1 MGLVMR
7 LYIALLASFARN
19 ICLGRCCSQVST
31 TIATRCPHQYRCY
44 CWRFGIS
51 YSQGRGFREVYGP
64 VWLLGQDLW
73 YPESGKGE
81 QMCYDYWC
89 KYRKLYPNF
98 DLFKTNLPL
107 SRCVPIYVHGDE
119 GQHYR
124 KAAVMVIQW
133 QSVIGR
139 GTSLNNPNIH
149 GNLSEKKYFVNQRG
163 ITLATRFLCAVMP
176 KDSCNTLMIFM

>member
-1 MGLVMR
+1 MR
-7 LYIALLASFARN
+7 LDVPISTVAIAGGSEFPILRAGDFVK
-19 ICLGRCCSQVST
+19 CMDRCGFWDK
-31 TIATRCPHQYRCY
+31 I
-44 CWRFGIS
+44 FGTPS
-51 YSQGRGFREVYGP
+51 LE
-64 VWLLGQDLW
+64 
-73 YPESGKGE
+73 KGE

-89 KYRKLYPNF
+89 KYQKLYPNF

-107 SRCVPIYVHGDE
+107 SRCVPIYVYGDE
-119 GQHYR
+119 GQHYK

-163 ITLATRFLCAVMP
+163 MTLATRFLSAVMP